1 MRKIEIVQIHSEE
14 MNKTVNAISVDGLV
28 FDWCMEPDQFNHAKS
43 LIEHHKGMK
52 ESIILSITNHFLES
66 FCEFIG
72 QKITLNELNKAIMNG
87 QIE

>member
-1 MRKIEIVQIHSEE
+1 MRKIEIVQIHSDE
-14 MNKTVNAISVDGLV
+14 MNKTVNALSVDGLV
-28 FDWCMEPDQFNHAKS
+28 FDWCMEPKEFEHAKS

-72 QKITLNELNKAIMNG
+72 RKITLNELNEAILNG